1 MTDIMLS
8 VRLTQQEI
16 KDLEHHTK
24 GHTTRAAIV
33 RLLVQ
38 AFLDQNKKQ
47 QQDFLLK
54 SLFRREN
61 KPTPQIE
68 KSTP

>member
-1 MTDIMLS
+1 M
-8 VRLTQQEI
+8 
-16 KDLEHHTK
+16 
-24 GHTTRAAIV
+24 

-61 KPTPQIE
+61 KPTPQLE